1 MKLIGKSRTKAF
13 CAKKGLFHG
22 KTFVS
27 INWDSLK
34 MVLAGKPQMYNLWYG
49 KQCSDVCATGKWMKI
64 RSNGKEDCRCPNCNM
79 LQEDA
84 AHLMVCPSVERTTL
98 FKKKVEEL
106 D

>member
-1 MKLIGKSRTKAF
+1 
-13 CAKKGLFHG
+13 
-22 KTFVS
+22 
-27 INWDSLK
+27 

-64 RSNGKEDCRCPNCNM
+64 RTNGKEDCRCPNCNM

-106 D
+106 DEWMRTHHTNPELRKSIRIYLNA